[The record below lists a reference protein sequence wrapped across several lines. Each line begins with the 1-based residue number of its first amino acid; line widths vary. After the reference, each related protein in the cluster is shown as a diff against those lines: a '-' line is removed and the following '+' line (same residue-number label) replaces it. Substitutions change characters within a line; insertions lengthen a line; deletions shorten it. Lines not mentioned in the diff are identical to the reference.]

1 MTNETYNQILWL
13 EALIDELEDGNVTVE
28 EAIAILK
35 TAAKNLRKNGK

>member
-28 EAIAILK
+28 EAIAILRA
-35 TAAKNLRKNGK
+35 AAKNLRKNGK